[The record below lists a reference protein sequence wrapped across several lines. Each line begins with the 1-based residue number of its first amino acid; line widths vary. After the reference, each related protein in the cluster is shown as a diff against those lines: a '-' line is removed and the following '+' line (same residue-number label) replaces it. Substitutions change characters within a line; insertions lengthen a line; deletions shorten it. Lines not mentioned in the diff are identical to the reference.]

1 MGVKRN
7 RERKHLG
14 AGFVAAFAALVMSAT
29 VVAAPNEP
37 VGVRVAKHD
46 GGPYHRFTK
55 LNVGDQA
62 ETLYFRVLNRTE
74 HKVNLT
80 LTEDNFGALEDY
92 QVRWFHGK
100 AEYTYP
106 VRHGGVGFS
115 LRPDTRNEKAMVFRV
130 RVKAKSADSGGLC
143 VSPRFHGT
151 PGFLNTF
158 GSAAVNSPDA
168 CN

>member
-1 MGVKRN
+1 M
-7 RERKHLG
+7 G
-14 AGFVAAFAALVMSAT
+14 AGLTAGLAALVMAAT
-29 VVAAPNEP
+29 AVAAPNEP

-46 GGPYHRFTK
+46 GGPYHSFTR
-55 LNVGDQA
+55 LDVGDHA
-62 ETLYFRVLNRTE
+62 ESLYFRVLNRTE

-100 AEYTYP
+100 AEYTHS

-115 LRPDTRNEKAMVFRV
+115 LRPDTRNEKAMVFEV
-130 RVKAKSADSGGLC
+130 RVKATAADPGGLC

-151 PGFLNTF
+151 PGQLNTF
-158 GSAAVNSPDA
+158 GSAAVNSPGV
-168 CN
+168 CT